1 LKILKFEK
9 NGGRCLDSIVENGGM
24 MELSL
29 NLERFRYFKMVRSI
43 LELGI
48 LTPKNNM
55 DTG

>member
-9 NGGRCLDSIVENGGM
+9 NGARCLDSIVENGGM

-29 NLERFRYFKMVRSI
+29 NLERFKYFKMVRSI